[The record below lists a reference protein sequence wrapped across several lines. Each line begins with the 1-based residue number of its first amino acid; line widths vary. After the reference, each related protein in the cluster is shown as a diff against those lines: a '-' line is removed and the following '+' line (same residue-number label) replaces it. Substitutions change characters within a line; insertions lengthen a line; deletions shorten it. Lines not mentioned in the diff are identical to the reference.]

1 MKVTK
6 AIKVEKKNLVD
17 IFNLECVYAITKN
30 DNGKPVI
37 NIHSDCTDGRVFAQY
52 GEYICQFEN
61 GRWQVFGSISFDN
74 IIMSGRD

>member
-1 MKVTK
+1 MKITK

-17 IFNLECVYAITKN
+17 IFDLECVYAITKN

-37 NIHSDCTDGRVFAQY
+37 NIRSDCTDGRVFAQY

-61 GRWQVFGSISFDN
+61 GRWQVFGSISFGN
-74 IIMSGRD
+74 IIMNGRD

>member
-17 IFNLECVYAITKN
+17 IFNLECVYDITKN

-37 NIHSDCTDGRVFAQY
+37 NIHSECTDGRVFAQF
-52 GEYICQFEN
+52 GN

-74 IIMSGRD
+74 LVMNVRE